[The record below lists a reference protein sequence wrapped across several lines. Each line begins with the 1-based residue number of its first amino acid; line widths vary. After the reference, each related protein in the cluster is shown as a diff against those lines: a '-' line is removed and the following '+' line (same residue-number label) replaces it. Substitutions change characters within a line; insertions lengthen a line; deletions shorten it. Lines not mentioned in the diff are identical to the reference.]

1 LNPVQGGEK
10 KVSSSLGAELETM
23 LEREVGFMGRHILR
37 KQCQDMGIRL
47 ESIGADNLKPLS
59 TRIIKA
65 ISPLT
70 GEKRALEIQKGILEY
85 IKALETSSAPG
96 ATTKDDSTQV
106 EAELTIAE
114 KKLTIGR
121 TEEAEVAAR
130 RAVEL
135 VKRSKDVDLIT
146 QSKAARLLAR
156 VLSSRS
162 KGHAEAR
169 AMYDEAIALA
179 EKSGDKYELSLCW
192 NGLGALSWRTGEHK
206 PALEQYQRALK
217 TLAGI
222 QAISKGEKV
231 RLDTAKAT
239 INSGLGNVYLDL
251 VDMRAAIDYN
261 ERSLQIFRDMEN
273 WSEAGRVYNNL
284 ARVYEEMRDFRKAI
298 DSYERGIQFCQKA
311 KAARM
316 EGWTLTNL
324 ASALTDSGH
333 ADEARK
339 NLERAERILSDFTDP
354 VAHSKLH
361 CMWGKYHRE
370 RKEWQMGIQRFKRS
384 IEALEGQS
392 APDYLATAQ
401 EEFGTLYQKKG
412 EPESAIALLKEALDW
427 QRKKGDKYRITK
439 IEGHLREL
447 EKK

>member
-1 LNPVQGGEK
+1 MNLKNSEHK
-10 KVSSSLGAELETM
+10 KGSSSLGAELETM

-37 KQCQDMGIRL
+37 KQCQDMGIKL
-47 ESIGADNLKPLS
+47 DEIGSANLKPLS
-59 TRIIKA
+59 TRISKA
-65 ISPLT
+65 IIPLT
-70 GEKRALEIQKGILEY
+70 GEKRAIEIQKGILEY
-85 IKALETSSAPG
+85 VKAIETSATPSAAPR
-96 ATTKDDSTQV
+96 DDSTQV

-135 VKRSKDVDLIT
+135 VKQSKDVDLIT

-162 KGHAEAR
+162 KGHAEAKS
-169 AMYDEAIALA
+169 MYEEAIALA
-179 EKSGDKYELSLCW
+179 EKSGDKYELALCW
-192 NGLGALSWRTGEHK
+192 NGLGALSWRTGEHRT
-206 PALEQYQRALK
+206 ALEQYQRALK

-222 QAISKGEKV
+222 QAISKGEKA
-231 RLDTAKAT
+231 RLDTARGT
-239 INSGLGNVYLDL
+239 IHSGLGNVYLDL
-251 VDMRAAIDYN
+251 VDMRSAVEHN
-261 ERSLQIFRDMEN
+261 ERALEIFRNMEN
-273 WSEAGRVYNNL
+273 WSESGRVYNNL
-284 ARVYEEMRDFRKAI
+284 ARVYEEMRDFKKAI
-298 DSYERGIQFCQKA
+298 DAYERSVQFCQKA

-333 ADEARK
+333 NDESRK
-339 NLERAERILSDFTDP
+339 HLERAERILSDFSDP
-354 VAHSKLH
+354 VAHSKLN

-370 RKEWQMGIQRFKRS
+370 RKEWQMGVQRFKRS
-384 IEALEGQS
+384 IEAIAGHT

-412 EPESAIALLKEALDW
+412 EAESAIPLLTDALEW

-439 IEGHLREL
+439 IEGQLREL
-447 EKK
+447 GKK